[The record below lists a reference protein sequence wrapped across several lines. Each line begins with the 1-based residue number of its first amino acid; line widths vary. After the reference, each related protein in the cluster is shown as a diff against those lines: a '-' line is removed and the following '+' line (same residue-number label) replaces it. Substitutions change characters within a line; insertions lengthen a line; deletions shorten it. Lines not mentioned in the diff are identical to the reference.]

1 MATEKPTNPEGKV
14 KEWEA
19 GFRGFQRSI
28 PVKKDFEGG
37 AKEVEEFINK
47 KPAGLPFLGQ
57 GHTGQAQARAKQK
70 TREANVEKVRQELMS
85 HRPLGKSRYTE
96 ISMGNSHSMIDSMME
111 KALPKKAGKPK
122 KRTNKDR
129 EDERK
134 AALAKLER
142 MTGAMKACKGCK
154 GSRLSPDPAVKA
166 QPIKKD
172 FEHMTAEHAK
182 LDAASPSSKP
192 QHVMETA
199 HKLGWETPAMGQTG
213 EEKKH
218 AMATASPGVASSKQP
233 GSSPSPF
240 HESKPPMP
248 LGVDKESPIK
258 VKQAKPMAAVAGGK
272 PVAGPSHGE
281 GDVMTSVPK
290 TFKSLTKSA
299 ILDLMMAK
307 AHSDEQSPGN
317 PSNENGPV
325 RDTPHGGKGQAQTSV
340 SEDGEDQFAGNPSN
354 IQGSVSGTAHSGKG
368 PAQTSVS
375 GTPHGGS
382 GPDRTSVAAN
392 AEDQFA
398 GNPSQM
404 SKAATSR
411 AIPRMPRAMAASM
424 DIWRSAMTQMN
435 KHFTHHGAGPLFPE
449 TAESI
454 DDESQKRATRDPE
467 VFKSCEACGRTFRI
481 TKSMDEPCPS
491 CSGNSKSCMAKSRG
505 GYLISSFIK
514 D

>member
-28 PVKKDFEGG
+28 PMEKDFEGG
-37 AKEVEEFINK
+37 TKEVEEFVNK
-47 KPAGLPFLGQ
+47 KPTGLPFLNQ
-57 GHTGQAQARAKQK
+57 KHAGQAQTRSKQK
-70 TREANVEKVRQELMS
+70 IREANVEKVRQELMS
-85 HRPLGKSRYTE
+85 HRPLGKSKDTE
-96 ISMGNSHSMIDSMME
+96 MSMGNSHSMIDSMME
-111 KALPKKAGKPK
+111 KALPKKSGKPK

-142 MTGAMKACKGCK
+142 MTGAMKSCKGA
-154 GSRLSPDPAVKA
+154 RLSPDQAVKA
-166 QPIKKD
+166 QPLKKD
-172 FEHMTAEHAK
+172 FEHLTAENK
-182 LDAASPSSKP
+182 KIDAASPSSKP

-213 EEKKH
+213 EEKTH
-218 AMATASPGVASSKQP
+218 AMATVAPGVAAPKQP
-233 GSSPSPF
+233 KSSPSPF

-248 LGVDKESPIK
+248 LGADKESPIK

-272 PVAGPSHGE
+272 PMAGSSHDE

-299 ILDLMMAK
+299 ILDLMMTK

-317 PSNENGPV
+317 PSNEKGPV
-325 RDTPHGGKGQAQTSV
+325 SGTPHGGKGPAQTSV
-340 SEDGEDQFAGNPSN
+340 SEDGEEQFAGNPSN
-354 IQGSVSGTAHSGKG
+354 IQGSTSGTARSGKG
-368 PAQTSVS
+368 PARTSVS

-382 GPDRTSVAAN
+382 GPARTSVAAN

-398 GNPSQM
+398 GNPSRM
-404 SKAATSR
+404 NKAVTSM

-449 TAESI
+449 TDSTHQDA
-454 DDESQKRATRDPE
+454 DRDNQPGC
-467 VFKSCEACGRTFRI
+467 SASRPQHANPRWACHG
-481 TKSMDEPCPS
+481 
-491 CSGNSKSCMAKSRG
+491 
-505 GYLISSFIK
+505 
-514 D
+514 